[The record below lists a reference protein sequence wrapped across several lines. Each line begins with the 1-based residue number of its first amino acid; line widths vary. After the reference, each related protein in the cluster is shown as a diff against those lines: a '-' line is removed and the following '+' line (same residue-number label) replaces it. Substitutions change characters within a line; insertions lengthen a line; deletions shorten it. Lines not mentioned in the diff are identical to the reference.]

1 MIRLRLRS
9 LVSPASIALL
19 AATVAVSSV
28 TVSTVAAQGAIGMQG
43 FGYPVGGGSVRTNG
57 TGGAFAEFDALTPI
71 NPAAL
76 GGLSRTVI
84 SAQAEPEL
92 RKRTANG
99 VSEKSTLQRVPL
111 IMLIFPAGAR
121 AAVGLSATTFLDRT
135 FSTAT
140 TGSALIDG
148 SSVPTSDQTS
158 VRGAINDLRVGAG
171 WQISSRF
178 RVGVAGHLY
187 TGENRATRERKF
199 ADTLAFGGVIDSSRV
214 TYFGTALSLGG
225 EATLGKGFTALASYR
240 RGNEINARVR
250 DTILSRATVPTRTG
264 AALRYDGIVGSV
276 FAVGIEQ
283 IAWTEIASL
292 GSATTTPT
300 DALNWHAGAEVAGP
314 KFRGM
319 PILVRAG
326 YARNE
331 LPFGA
336 LGQTAKENRLSA
348 GLGLPVAG
356 DDATL
361 DLSVQRANR
370 TMSGSGFK
378 ESAWL
383 LGIGIQIRPR
393 N

>member
-1 MIRLRLRS
+1 MIRPRLRS
-9 LVSPASIALL
+9 FVSSAALALL
-19 AATVAVSSV
+19 AAMAAVPTAS
-28 TVSTVAAQGAIGMQG
+28 AQGSVGTQG

-57 TGGAFAEFDALTPI
+57 TGGAFAEFDALTPT

-76 GGLSRTVI
+76 GGIGRTVI

-92 RKRTANG
+92 RTLTANG
-99 VSEKSTLQRVPL
+99 VSEKSTLQRIPL
-111 IMLIFPAGAR
+111 IMLIFPARHGV
-121 AAVGLSATTFLDRT
+121 AVGLSATTFLDRT
-135 FSTAT
+135 FSTTT

-148 SSVPTSDQTS
+148 SAVPTADQMD
-158 VRGAINDLRVGAG
+158 VRGAINDLRAGAG
-171 WQISSRF
+171 WQISPRF

-187 TGENRATRERKF
+187 TGENRATRERRF
-199 ADTLAFGGVIDSSRV
+199 ADTLAFGNVLDSSRV
-214 TYFGTALSLGG
+214 TYFGTALSVGG

-240 RGNEINARVR
+240 RGNELNARIR
-250 DTILSRATVPTRTG
+250 DTIVAKASVPSRSGV
-264 AALRYDGIVGSV
+264 ALRYDGIVGSV
-276 FAVGIEQ
+276 FAVGVEQ
-283 IAWTEIASL
+283 ISWSRMASL
-292 GSATTTPT
+292 GSATTTST

-314 KFRGM
+314 RFRGL
-319 PILVRAG
+319 PLLVRAG
-326 YARNE
+326 YARNA
-331 LPFGA
+331 LPFGT

-348 GLGLPVAG
+348 GLGVPVAG
-356 DDATL
+356 EDATL

>member
-1 MIRLRLRS
+1 MIRIRLRSFFS
-9 LVSPASIALL
+9 LATLALL
-19 AATVAVSSV
+19 A
-28 TVSTVAAQGAIGMQG
+28 TVAAVSTASAQSSIGMQG

-57 TGGAFAEFDALTPI
+57 TGGAFAEFDALTPT

-84 SAQAEPEL
+84 AAQAEPEL
-92 RKRTANG
+92 RTLTGNG
-99 VSEKSTLQRVPL
+99 VSAKSNLQRVPL
-111 IMLIFPAGAR
+111 IMLILPARHGVAM
-121 AAVGLSATTFLDRT
+121 GLSATTFLDRT

-148 SSVPTSDQTS
+148 ISIPTSDQTE
-158 VRGAINDLRVGAG
+158 VRGAINDLRAGAG
-171 WQISSRF
+171 WQISPRF
-178 RVGVAGHLY
+178 RVGAAGHLY
-187 TGENRATRERKF
+187 TGGNEATRERRF
-199 ADTLAFGGVIDSSRV
+199 ADTLRLGGVLDSSRV
-214 TYFGTALSLGG
+214 AYFGTALSVGG

-250 DTILSRATVPTRTG
+250 DTIISKATVPTRTG

-276 FAVGIEQ
+276 FAVGVEQ
-283 IAWTEIASL
+283 ISWSQMASL
-292 GSATTTPT
+292 GSGTATTT
-300 DALNWHAGAEVAGP
+300 DAVNWHAGAEVAGP
-314 KFRGM
+314 RLRGLPM
-319 PILVRAG
+319 LVRAG

-331 LPFGA
+331 LPFGIP
-336 LGQTAKENRLSA
+336 GQTARENRLSA

-356 DDATL
+356 EDATL
-361 DLSVQRANR
+361 DLSVQRASR